1 MSVYAVENLPRKW
14 YTGDVLINSQ
24 KVLESACADIQ
35 TLESIG
41 AKYFAPIFVK
51 KEKCVWNYDL
61 SDEAGDYYEI

>member
-1 MSVYAVENLPRKW
+1 M
-14 YTGDVLINSQ
+14 LINSQ
-24 KVLESACADIQ
+24 KVLESACGDIQ